1 MNNINKTNEMKQL
14 AKIILTVVFSFMF
27 SCSSDDDSNS
37 YKSDIIGTWELTSV
51 IVNGQ
56 EFIDSTDCLDTIT
69 FTETT
74 QLIIEYFDYE
84 DGNGCVVDSDY
95 SPEVYTIDGNK
106 ITSSDGNES
115 FTFEIIL
122 LNETALKLK
131 GSFTEGGIT
140 FNFVQTLKKI

>member
-1 MNNINKTNEMKQL
+1 MKQL

-27 SCSSDDDSNS
+27 SCSSDDDTNS

-56 EFIDSTDCLDTIT
+56 EFIDSADCLDTIT

-74 QLIIEYFDYE
+74 QLTIEYFDYE

-95 SPEVYTIDGNK
+95 SPEAYTIDGNK

-115 FTFEIIL
+115 FTFEITL
-122 LNETALKLK
+122 LNETTLKLK
-131 GSFTEGGIT
+131 GSYTAGGLT
-140 FNFVQTLKKI
+140 FNFDQTLKKV

>member
-1 MNNINKTNEMKQL
+1 MNKINKTNVMKQL

-27 SCSSDDDSNS
+27 SCSSDDDTNS

-56 EFIDSTDCLDTIT
+56 EFIDSADCLDTIT

-74 QLIIEYFDYE
+74 QLTIEYFDYE

-95 SPEVYTIDGNK
+95 SPEAYTIDGNK

-115 FTFEIIL
+115 FTFEITL
-122 LNETALKLK
+122 LNETTLKLK
-131 GSFTEGGIT
+131 GSYTEGGLT
-140 FNFVQTLKKI
+140 FNFDQTLKKV